1 MPQFSSVLM
10 SERVIDSVCRRH
22 CEIKKWVLHAL
33 NVRSNHLHV
42 VVSCD
47 AKPTTVQNQLKSY
60 ATRELR
66 KINSEIT
73 VDRRIW
79 TRGGDCELIDSQE
92 DLNAVCDYVLLAQ
105 DSIRA
110 VSLYV

>member
-1 MPQFSSVLM
+1 MANISTG
-10 SERVIDSVCRRH
+10 
-22 CEIKKWVLHAL
+22 A
-33 NVRSNHLHV
+33 
-42 VVSCD
+42 
-47 AKPTTVQNQLKSY
+47 KSY

-66 KINSEIT
+66 KINSEFT

-105 DSIRA
+105 DSI
-110 VSLYV
+110 SHDHWY